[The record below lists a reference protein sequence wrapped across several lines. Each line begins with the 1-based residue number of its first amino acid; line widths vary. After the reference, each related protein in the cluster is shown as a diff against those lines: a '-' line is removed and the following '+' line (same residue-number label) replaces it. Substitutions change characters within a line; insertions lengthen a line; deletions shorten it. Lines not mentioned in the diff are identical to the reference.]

1 MPIARNEIRSTD
13 MTTSMTVPSDREIL
27 ITRELAAPRRLVF
40 EAWTRPEHVARWWG
54 PRGYTLEVCEIDLRP
69 GGAWRFVQRA
79 PDGSEYGFR
88 GEYRE
93 IVPPERLA
101 YTFEFDGMPGH
112 VSLETITL
120 EERDGRTMVTNRVLF
135 DSVEDRDGM
144 LASGMEQ
151 GMREKLDRLAE
162 LLATMA

>member
-151 GMREKLDRLAE
+151 GMRETLDRLAE

>member
-13 MTTSMTVPSDREIL
+13 TTTAMTLPSDREIL

-112 VSLETITL
+112 VSLETLTF
-120 EERDGRTMVTNRVLF
+120 EERDGRTMVTNRAVF

-151 GMREKLDRLAE
+151 GMRETLDRLAE